1 MLLVLPFYYLF
12 DFMIRLYYFF
22 INSFLAII
30 FSLLFTKYDTFFYAL
45 IAFIYSSI
53 LLLLFLVSNFPYCI
67 TLQMILVAT
76 FSTDFH
82 RILFFLHKRIFLGR
96 LIFFSLFKK
105 YIIKILLLKLKFCD
119 QDFNLLFQNLFFVA
133 KIIMILVLEQR

>member
-1 MLLVLPFYYLF
+1 VLLVLPFYYLF
-12 DFMIRLYYFF
+12 DFIIRLYYFF

-30 FSLLFTKYDTFFYAL
+30 FSLLFTIYDTFFYAL
-45 IAFIYSSI
+45 IAFIYSTI

-82 RILFFLHKRIFLGR
+82 LILFFLQKRIFLGR
-96 LIFFSLFKK
+96 LIFFSSFKN

-119 QDFNLLFQNLFFVA
+119 LDINLLFQNLFFVA
-133 KIIMILVLEQR
+133 KLIMILVLEQR